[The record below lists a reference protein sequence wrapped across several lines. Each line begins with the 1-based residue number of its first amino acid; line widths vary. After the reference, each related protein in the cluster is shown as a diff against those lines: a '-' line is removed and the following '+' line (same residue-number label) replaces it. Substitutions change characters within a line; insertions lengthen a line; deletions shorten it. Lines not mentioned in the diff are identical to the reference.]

1 MQLDEGTLE
10 EPEIAY
16 ILQQVLRALAYVHAQ
31 QRVHRDVKAANVL
44 LSVAGAVKISDF
56 GVSGQMT
63 GASLLSKVVQDSPC
77 QPPPALIAGLLVQ
90 ALLASV
96 TEHHALPVAKKGNSE
111 DLGAY
116 CWCTIQ
122 ALLGTGGGHLWERRT
137 GWRRRS

>member
-1 MQLDEGTLE
+1 MYFCKTPKCVDTSDTMCTLCVLEYSPFAVQLDEGTLE

-63 GASLLSKVVQDSPC
+63 GAFLLP
-77 QPPPALIAGLLVQ
+77 
-90 ALLASV
+90 SV
-96 TEHHALPVAKKGNSE
+96 
-111 DLGAY
+111 
-116 CWCTIQ
+116 
-122 ALLGTGGGHLWERRT
+122 
-137 GWRRRS
+137 

>member
-1 MQLDEGTLE
+1 MQLDEGSLE

-63 GASLLSKVVQDSPC
+63 GASLLPRVLQCSPC
-77 QPPPALIAGLLVQ
+77 NPHQYSSCAHCP
-90 ALLASV
+90 S
-96 TEHHALPVAKKGNSE
+96 T
-111 DLGAY
+111 
-116 CWCTIQ
+116 
-122 ALLGTGGGHLWERRT
+122 TG
-137 GWRRRS
+137 

>member
-1 MQLDEGTLE
+1 MARPLTPYMHYIIEVELASNSVLSQCKVLNSPVWSSQPPFAMQLDEGTLE

-63 GASLLSKVVQDSPC
+63 GASLLSRVVQKSPC
-77 QPPPALIAGLLVQ
+77 HSPPPLDAGLHVP
-90 ALLASV
+90 AS
-96 TEHHALPVAKKGNSE
+96 
-111 DLGAY
+111 
-116 CWCTIQ
+116 
-122 ALLGTGGGHLWERRT
+122 
-137 GWRRRS
+137 

>member
-1 MQLDEGTLE
+1 MARPLTPYMHYIIEVELASNSVLSQCKVHNSPVWSSRPPFAMQLDEGTLE

-63 GASLLSKVVQDSPC
+63 GASLLSRVVQKSPC
-77 QPPPALIAGLLVQ
+77 HSPPPLDAGLHVP
-90 ALLASV
+90 AS
-96 TEHHALPVAKKGNSE
+96 
-111 DLGAY
+111 
-116 CWCTIQ
+116 
-122 ALLGTGGGHLWERRT
+122 
-137 GWRRRS
+137 

>member
-1 MQLDEGTLE
+1 MSRLAGYVQAAEFGSHASSAMQLDEGNLE

-63 GASLLSKVVQDSPC
+63 GTSLLSKVLKCS
-77 QPPPALIAGLLVQ
+77 L
-90 ALLASV
+90 
-96 TEHHALPVAKKGNSE
+96 
-111 DLGAY
+111 
-116 CWCTIQ
+116 
-122 ALLGTGGGHLWERRT
+122 
-137 GWRRRS
+137 

>member
-1 MQLDEGTLE
+1 MQLDEGNLE

-63 GASLLSKVVQDSPC
+63 GVRPCLLESLPK
-77 QPPPALIAGLLVQ
+77 
-90 ALLASV
+90 
-96 TEHHALPVAKKGNSE
+96 
-111 DLGAY
+111 
-116 CWCTIQ
+116 
-122 ALLGTGGGHLWERRT
+122 
-137 GWRRRS
+137 